1 MTMAE
6 PALADGQKYSVR
18 ERIEAVVQIEFFTP
32 SMIERRCT
40 LPVGFQ
46 FSIWGIPE
54 RDAGSVSV
62 KPVEQE
68 RWEPVLVGARE
79 REDSLYG
86 GFTVRIDRT
95 DLLKRCDRVLV

>member
-18 ERIEAVVQIEFFTP
+18 ERFEAVVRIAFFTP

-46 FSIWGIPE
+46 FFIWGIPE
-54 RDAGSVSV
+54 PGADWVSV

-68 RWEPVLVGARE
+68 RWERVLVGERE
-79 REDSLYG
+79 REDALYG
-86 GFTVRIDRT
+86 GFTIRVERG
-95 DLLKRCDRVLV
+95 DLVKMCTRVLA